1 MTPKNPQILHYLVL
15 IFISSD
21 LGEKYPEVYKIPKD
35 KGPSFTVVHY
45 AGVVKY
51 DLIGVLEKN
60 RDTLPNAVLCT
71 MKSKLPLYYLN

>member
-1 MTPKNPQILHYLVL
+1 MTPKPPQFYITWYSSLFL
-15 IFISSD
+15 SD